1 MTIVHK
7 AGSRRRRVLA
17 VSALCAGLLTVSAC
31 APSPELLRLADGTE
45 VYYLS
50 NTKISPANSYP
61 QPREIKIDGEAFLRV
76 PAAAEPLVVRT
87 RLLVL
92 TVTGRTALR
101 VTARSRET
109 GEEADVLYGQVE
121 ARKAYPS
128 RQNEPDTLL
137 AGEEV
142 MVNETI
148 DLQEKETADLANLR
162 SWSDNL
168 IAAVSR
174 SRPDR

>member
-1 MTIVHK
+1 MTIVHE
-7 AGSRRRRVLA
+7 AGRRRRHVLA
-17 VSALCAGLLTVSAC
+17 ATALCAGLLTASAC
-31 APSPELLRLADGTE
+31 APAPELLRLADGTE

-50 NTKISPANSYP
+50 NTKVSPANSYP
-61 QPREIKIDGEAFLRV
+61 RPREIKIDGEAFFRV
-76 PAAAEPLVVRT
+76 PAAAEPLVVRS
-87 RLLVL
+87 RLLIL

-109 GEEADVLYGQVE
+109 GEEADVLYGRVE
-121 ARKAYPS
+121 AKKAYPS
-128 RQNEPDTLL
+128 RQSEPDTLL

-148 DLQEKETADLANLR
+148 DLQEKETADLASLR

-168 IAAVSR
+168 IAR
-174 SRPDR
+174 IPR